1 MLRLCGTSLSYNNFE
16 LYNPTISLEM
26 IVWSLCVGL
35 CLGAVMSY
43 INNRVIGGYA
53 RYLLKNGICDAEH
66 AQTLT
71 EAGYG
76 KNPFLRSALRDG
88 KPLRRLVRFAGAE
101 EGDKVDPKATRIYI
115 PEEMRITA
123 ELRYEE
129 RGNSLPNLILSVL
142 LLIALALVVLVV
154 MPEMLQLVDNFLG
167 MVG

>member
-1 MLRLCGTSLSYNNFE
+1 MIRLCGTSLTYNNFE

-43 INNRVIGGYA
+43 LNNRVIGGYA
-53 RYLLKNGICDAEH
+53 RYLLKNGICDAER

-76 KNPFLRSALRDG
+76 KNLFLRSALRDG
-88 KPLRRLVRFAGAE
+88 KPLRRLVRFVGE
-101 EGDKVDPKATRIYI
+101 EDTVKVDPKATKIYI
-115 PEEMRITA
+115 PEEYRITA

-142 LLIALALVVLVV
+142 LLIALALVVLFV
-154 MPEMLQLVDNFLG
+154 MPELLQLVDNFLG
-167 MVG
+167 MV